1 MDDVQDTVDITTAAG
16 RMGITPEAVRKRI
29 ARGTLPATKQ
39 DGRWYVVLD
48 GQDGQGPASWT
59 GRPTPDGIDSV
70 QDAVQDDKD
79 KLIEVL
85 QAQVESQG
93 AQLEARTR
101 EVQELHVLLQ
111 QTQAAL
117 PPPRPGIPG
126 WRQGGCWGG
135 RRSYRH
141 RILAISYQRQPR
153 RLDRGCVTLFALA
166 VPV

>member
-1 MDDVQDTVDITTAAG
+1 MDDVQDTVDIPTAAG

-101 EVQELHVLLQ
+101 ELYACV
-111 QTQAAL
+111 
-117 PPPRPGIPG
+117 
-126 WRQGGCWGG
+126 
-135 RRSYRH
+135 Y
-141 RILAISYQRQPR
+141 PR
-153 RLDRGCVTLFALA
+153 RQRLCRTFFMTPSEGIGITFFCLGIAPSPNIHASLRGC
-166 VPV
+166 

>member
-1 MDDVQDTVDITTAAG
+1 MDDVQDTVDIPTAAG

-93 AQLEARTR
+93 AQLEARIR

-117 PPPRPGIPG
+117 PPARDPRP
-126 WRQGGCWGG
+126 WW
-135 RRSYRH
+135 
-141 RILAISYQRQPR
+141 R
-153 RLDRGCVTLFALA
+153 RLLGGA
-166 VPV
+166 

>member
-1 MDDVQDTVDITTAAG
+1 MDDVQDTVDIPTAAG

-79 KLIEVL
+79 KLIE
-85 QAQVESQG
+85 QKSQHLRG
-93 AQLEARTR
+93 
-101 EVQELHVLLQ
+101 HISGSKFGCY
-111 QTQAAL
+111 
-117 PPPRPGIPG
+117 RPA
-126 WRQGGCWGG
+126 
-135 RRSYRH
+135 S
-141 RILAISYQRQPR
+141 S
-153 RLDRGCVTLFALA
+153 
-166 VPV
+166 VPKRCRCRKWP

>member
-1 MDDVQDTVDITTAAG
+1 MDDVQDTVDIPTAAG

-117 PPPRPGIPG
+117 PPARDPRP
-126 WRQGGCWGG
+126 WWWWLLG
-135 RRSYRH
+135 R
-141 RILAISYQRQPR
+141 A
-153 RLDRGCVTLFALA
+153 
-166 VPV
+166 